1 MDGRKK
7 RLTGVILAG
16 GQNRRMGGQPKAMLK
31 LQGRSFVERQL
42 DELGKVCGEILIIAN
57 DTAPFEKL
65 VQEADSGSIRI
76 VPDQHPGMGPLAGM
90 QAAIQSAQGEAMW
103 VVACDMP
110 HVSGAAASAMM
121 EELDLAEQ
129 HWDAVVP
136 VLHGKIQPL
145 HAVYRIRSCREIVDD
160 MLETAQ
166 YKVMELLQRLHYRET
181 DEHFFA
187 RKGIAADFALN
198 INEPAQY
205 EQLLRLRTDT
215 Y

>member
-1 MDGRKK
+1 MDDRQKW
-7 RLTGVILAG
+7 LTGVILAG

-42 DELGKVCGEILIIAN
+42 EELGKVCKEILIIAN
-57 DTAPFEKL
+57 DAALFEKL
-65 VQEADSGSIRI
+65 VQGANSGSIRI
-76 VPDQHPGMGPLAGM
+76 IPDQHPGKGPLAGM
-90 QAAIQSAQGEAMW
+90 QAAMRSAQGEAMW

-110 HVSGAAASAMM
+110 HVSGAAACAMM
-121 EELDLAEQ
+121 EELDLAGQ

-145 HAVYRIRSCREIVDD
+145 HAVYRIKSCREIVDD

-166 YKVMELLQRLHYRET
+166 YKVMELLQRLNYRET
-181 DEHFFA
+181 DEQFFA
-187 RKGIAADFALN
+187 RMGIAADFALN

-205 EQLLRLRTDT
+205 EQLLGLRTDT
-215 Y
+215 F